1 MTKMDT
7 RDLVFTEAFK
17 LFSKKPY
24 DQVTYTD
31 LEKATGLS
39 RGAILYHIKNKK
51 NLFGIVVSEFILKK
65 SSIPELSFQ
74 NGDSLIN
81 FIDRFLENS
90 RLEKKNLKKRGIEN
104 INLSMLNLSSQAF
117 YYCPVMAERYSEWMR
132 SQLSTWT
139 KIIRIAIDK
148 GEIRNDMS
156 ADLIASLFHNVY
168 FGLAYSGSV
177 LPNGYD
183 LEALEKEF
191 KTIYSFISCK

>member
-1 MTKMDT
+1 MDT
-7 RDLVFTEAFK
+7 KDLVFTEAFK

-65 SSIPELSFQ
+65 SSIPELSFE
-74 NGDSLIN
+74 NGDSLKN

-90 RLEKKNLKKRGIEN
+90 RLEKKFLKKRGIEN

-117 YYCPVMAERYSEWMR
+117 YYCPVMTERYSEWMR

-139 KIIRIAIDK
+139 KIVRIAIDK

-168 FGLAYSGSV
+168 FGLAYSGSA

-183 LEALEKEF
+183 LEVLETEF

>member
-1 MTKMDT
+1 MDT